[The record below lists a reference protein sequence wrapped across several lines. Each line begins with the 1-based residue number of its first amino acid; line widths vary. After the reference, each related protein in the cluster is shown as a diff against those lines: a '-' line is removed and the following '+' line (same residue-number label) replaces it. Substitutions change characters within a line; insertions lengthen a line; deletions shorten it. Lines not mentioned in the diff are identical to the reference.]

1 MRASPYPVP
10 AWRVTLDGQD
20 LTDRLAP
27 RLLDLTL
34 SESRGDEADQVDLR
48 LHDHDGRV
56 ALPTRGVTLQVAIGW
71 RDGGLFDKGTFV
83 VDDVEHS
90 GAPDIVTIRARSADL
105 TGAVRGRRE
114 RSWHDTTLGNILGTI
129 AGEHSL
135 RPTVTPDLAAIAI
148 HHLDQANES
157 DINLLTRLA
166 KRFDAVATVK
176 AGALIFAPIASGT
189 TPSGAPLPAV
199 HINRASG
206 DQHRYTV
213 VDQNSHTGVRAYW
226 GDRNA
231 ARRKAVLVG
240 TADNE
245 KKLQATYATE
255 AEARQQAEAELKR
268 LTRGTAQLSYR
279 LALGRA
285 DMYPEQAVSVSGL
298 KPEIDGMDWLI
309 VKATHSLDAASG
321 FSTSIELECSGRDRS
336 PQ

>member
-56 ALPTRGVTLQVAIGW
+56 ALPKRGVTLQVAIGW

-114 RSWHDTTLGNILGTI
+114 RSWHNTTLGDILGTI

-135 RPTVTPDLAAIAI
+135 RPAIAAELASTAI
-148 HHLDQANES
+148 PHLDQANES

-176 AGALIFAPIASGT
+176 AGTLIFAPIASGT
-189 TPSGAPLPAV
+189 TPSGTPLPGV
-199 HINRASG
+199 HITRASG

-213 VDQNSHTGVRAYW
+213 VDRESHTGVRAYW

-255 AEARQQAEAELKR
+255 VEARQQAEAELSR
-268 LTRGTAQLSYR
+268 LTRGTAQLSYK

-285 DMYPEQAVSVSGL
+285 DVYPEQTVTVSGF
-298 KPEIDGMDWLI
+298 KPEIDGTEWLV
-309 VKATHSLDAASG
+309 VKANHSIGGGG
-321 FSTSIELECSGRDRS
+321 FSTTLEMERGS
-336 PQ
+336 